1 MAEEK
6 IETIKK
12 PSAAAQVRALVEQ
25 NAEKIT
31 ADILAKLEDKE
42 FCKAKL
48 HIIYPMFVE
57 ERNDSNKR
65 RYGAKELT
73 IAGKTVYLTNNFYA
87 RNIKNVSDAFANM
100 DTFLS
105 EAE

>member
-6 IETIKK
+6 IETIKS
-12 PSAAAQVRALVEQ
+12 PSAAAQVRAIVEE
-25 NAEKIT
+25 NAEKIS
-31 ADILAKLEDKE
+31 AEALEKLEDKE

-65 RYGAKELT
+65 RYSAKEMN
-73 IAGKTVYLTNNFYA
+73 IAGKTVYLTNNFYV
-87 RNIKNVSDAFANM
+87 RNVAMVSNAFANM
-100 DTFLS
+100 DSFL
-105 EAE
+105 AE